1 MKDKSYFKRMPEEK
15 IEKILLYNE
24 QDVVNLYYIYVNW
37 KKYII
42 HNIDENMI
50 ENLDSE
56 SVDINVDNENQEE
69 NDEIDEVIDD
79 ELQLSQQNKNN
90 SSSQTKELL

>member
-1 MKDKSYFKRMPEEK
+1 
-15 IEKILLYNE
+15 
-24 QDVVNLYYIYVNW
+24 
-37 KKYII
+37 
-42 HNIDENMI
+42 MI

>member
-1 MKDKSYFKRMPEEK
+1 
-15 IEKILLYNE
+15 
-24 QDVVNLYYIYVNW
+24 
-37 KKYII
+37 
-42 HNIDENMI
+42 MI

-79 ELQLSQQNKNN
+79 ELQLSQKNKNH

>member
-1 MKDKSYFKRMPEEK
+1 MPEKKLEK
-15 IEKILLYNE
+15 IRLYNE
-24 QDVVNLYYIYVNW
+24 QDVVNLYYISVNW

-42 HNIDENMI
+42 HTIDENMI

-69 NDEIDEVIDD
+69 NEENDEIDEVIDN